1 MSRIRNAASGLTQ
14 RANRASRRLA
24 GAAASAPVAA
34 VSERFSGVSPKAV
47 ARAVASVMTAAGWFC
62 IGLVLLWV
70 PLGASLRW
78 VEFSIAGFA
87 ALLLLLFALPFLIG
101 GQSYSVHFEPD
112 ANGDIRITAGEAF
125 ETTVVIENSS
135 SRLEMPGQLESSFGE
150 EHIAIR
156 VPLLGA
162 FGVYRHNLR
171 RTNMQRGKYVLAWRS
186 IRKDPLSLV
195 RREVPFGLED
205 EANQE
210 KTVWVHPQ
218 IAKVG
223 SPLRGII
230 KDLEGNP
237 SAQLVDSDTSFH
249 AIREYR
255 AGDSSRHIHWAST
268 AKIGKIGEFMVRQ
281 FQETRRSRV
290 VLMLGA
296 HMDEYQ
302 KTSAGKE
309 WNDEFEMA
317 VSALGSVGYQAL
329 RDGRTVT
336 AVMGKPRTGEVNHVG
351 RGASKAS
358 IRELKSATKF
368 KLLDSLSE
376 VRLSTKSSQRGL
388 KEVSLRVGQTYHDVS
403 LVVIFCGSTVTD
415 QQLRVIRQNLPKGI
429 GVLAVLSNPNGTPSM
444 RTIDKMKVATITSLE
459 QIGPAIAR
467 FQR

>member
-1 MSRIRNAASGLTQ
+1 MSIFRDAAKV
-14 RANRASRRLA
+14 
-24 GAAASAPVAA
+24 AATPFVA
-34 VSERFSGVSPKAV
+34 VSERLAFVSPKAI
-47 ARAVASVMTAAGWFC
+47 ARAVASVLTAAGWFC
-62 IGLVLLWV
+62 IALVVLWF
-70 PLGASLRW
+70 PLGSNLRW
-78 VEFSIAGFA
+78 VEFSIAGFV

-112 ANGDIRITAGEAF
+112 ETADIRITTGEVF
-125 ETTVVIENSS
+125 ETTIVVENSS
-135 SRLEMPGQLESSFGE
+135 SRLEMPGQLESEFGDE
-150 EHIAIR
+150 VLVIR

-162 FGVYRHNLR
+162 FATYRYPMR
-171 RTNMQRGKYVLAWRS
+171 RANMKRGKYVLAWRS

-195 RREVPFGLED
+195 RREVPFGFED

-268 AKIGKIGEFMVRQ
+268 AKIGKVGEFMVRQ

-296 HMDEYQ
+296 HMDEYS
-302 KTSAGKE
+302 KTPSGQELNA
-309 WNDEFEMA
+309 EFELA
-317 VSALGSVGYQAL
+317 VGALGSVGYQAL

-336 AVMGKPRTGEVNHVG
+336 AVMGRPKTGEANHVG

-358 IRELKSATKF
+358 LRELKATSKF

-376 VRLSTKSSQRGL
+376 VQLSNKSSQRGL

-415 QQLRVIRQNLPKGI
+415 QQLRTIRQNLPKGI
-429 GVLAVLSNPNGTPSM
+429 GVLAVISAPGGTQSM
-444 RTIDKMKVATITSLE
+444 RTIEKMKVATITSIE